1 MRWKAQ
7 LVVLGLNGR
16 IRRTPGYAGGYLF
29 ARWCPECRF
38 PSMPKPARKQGG
50 NLSVTFAI
58 RSIKIHDPAATTI
71 NSVSQG
77 KIVG

>member
-29 ARWCPECRF
+29 NSF
-38 PSMPKPARKQGG
+38 DLNYLNIYFFK
-50 NLSVTFAI
+50 
-58 RSIKIHDPAATTI
+58 KILDILKMKVYYKNIET
-71 NSVSQG
+71 V
-77 KIVG
+77 

>member
-29 ARWCPECRF
+29 QRTANKPYTVLSCP
-38 PSMPKPARKQGG
+38 Q
-50 NLSVTFAI
+50 LSV
-58 RSIKIHDPAATTI
+58 
-71 NSVSQG
+71 NSVYQTD
-77 KIVG
+77 IVVDFYKVFFVWIMFTQFENYFA

>member
-29 ARWCPECRF
+29 EGVIKASTGNCWWKFLVIKEVYVDIAHTT
-38 PSMPKPARKQGG
+38 MIKYRKEW
-50 NLSVTFAI
+50 
-58 RSIKIHDPAATTI
+58 
-71 NSVSQG
+71 
-77 KIVG
+77 

>member
-29 ARWCPECRF
+29 RCEIGSF
-38 PSMPKPARKQGG
+38 VVKYYEKY
-50 NLSVTFAI
+50 F
-58 RSIKIHDPAATTI
+58 
-71 NSVSQG
+71 
-77 KIVG
+77 

>member
-29 ARWCPECRF
+29 
-38 PSMPKPARKQGG
+38 KYNRKLKLEVKTM
-50 NLSVTFAI
+50 NPTI
-58 RSIKIHDPAATTI
+58 IKIVADAAVAVLTI
-71 NSVSQG
+71 VCNR
-77 KIVG
+77 KNNNKDE

>member
-29 ARWCPECRF
+29 AYD
-38 PSMPKPARKQGG
+38 M
-50 NLSVTFAI
+50 
-58 RSIKIHDPAATTI
+58 KIWYNI
-71 NSVSQG
+71 NSGDDV
-77 KIVG
+77 IYFIAEEF